1 MSRRARQR
9 LPAIAAKRATAWS
22 GPDSDPV
29 DDSEGGQ
36 PDARAV
42 WWLVEEFTREGQ
54 STGHYMLDQGALTI
68 TTDVN
73 AARKLRR
80 QQSAGFRA
88 LDMEEQH
95 GGDWRPVEHSFEET
109 RPMCACF
116 PGTCRGGQ
124 VVNGKLSNGQCC
136 KAQVPA
142 ARPNQR

>member
-22 GPDSDPV
+22 GPDPDPV

-36 PDARAV
+36 PD
-42 WWLVEEFTREGQ
+42 
-54 STGHYMLDQGALTI
+54 
-68 TTDVN
+68 
-73 AARKLRR
+73 
-80 QQSAGFRA
+80 
-88 LDMEEQH
+88 
-95 GGDWRPVEHSFEET
+95 T

-124 VVNGKLSNGQCC
+124 VVNGRLASGQCC

-142 ARPNQR
+142 R